1 MGVLDFIQDE
11 ILGMK
16 WLGRLIGSLLNAC
29 GLDTGK
35 RLGAGVQFFIYDV
48 IKIMVLLGVMIF
60 IISSYPIRKR
70 LSKNSAYERSDIMDM
85 KISDITSVSSAA
97 VTKKTEKA
105 SSEEFSFTLNKV
117 SDDKLMERLNSLM
130 EDIAAQGKKLGEH
143 MDIRDMKK
151 YRSLVTDFI
160 NEVVTNS
167 HEFSRENFLDRRGRH
182 RVYGIVKLVNK
193 GLDDLAQELL
203 KKEKDHI
210 AILDKT
216 DEIQGLLMD
225 IMI

>member
-1 MGVLDFIQDE
+1 
-11 ILGMK
+11 
-16 WLGRLIGSLLNAC
+16 
-29 GLDTGK
+29 
-35 RLGAGVQFFIYDV
+35 
-48 IKIMVLLGVMIF
+48 
-60 IISSYPIRKR
+60 
-70 LSKNSAYERSDIMDM
+70 MDM
-85 KISDITSVSSAA
+85 KVSDITSVSSAA
-97 VTKKTEKA
+97 VTKKTEKT
-105 SSEEFSFTLNKV
+105 SNEEFSFTLNKV
-117 SDDKLMERLNSLM
+117 SDDKLMDKLNSLID
-130 EDIAAQGKKLGEH
+130 DIAAQGKKLSEH

-151 YRSLVTDFI
+151 YRSLITDFI

-193 GLDDLAQELL
+193 GLDELAQELL